1 LKIILVLDKEPS
13 ECDDEKE
20 AEYDPILALMIT

>member
-13 ECDDEKE
+13 EYDDENE